1 MKNKRH
7 FAYLTAVALAA
18 LMLSGCTDAT
28 PKEVYVSN
36 GGADTSGGTQDSPYL
51 TVEKALSSIGT
62 KRDGTVYIMSE
73 NTPFSDASHSG
84 TVTYKAFGDNAS
96 LFYDEDIT
104 LLGDTAF
111 EVALPEYSDKYIIT
125 GGNSLTMESFTKAP
139 SKKSE
144 SAPSPNVILGG
155 GEENSF
161 TLTDGFVD
169 TVATRAR
176 GEITGKSSLT
186 IDGGTVRQLLIG
198 AVTDEEDASL
208 SGNADNTGADE
219 DVGKKSWDTV
229 VTDVTVTVNDGS
241 LLYIRDGWRKPN
253 AEGALTVIFNH
264 NSAKK
269 LAKNELTTVFDGG
282 MWLIRSLDTDGNK
295 IEATDKKG
303 EFTVTGEMT
312 AYTMSADGKVG
323 FASKDG
329 KLTLPEGT
337 YTVDWT
343 DAFTTSKFTS
353 PTVEEGYSF
362 EGFIETAPGVYE
374 AAIKKNDTVYVSA
387 QGNDENDGAVK
398 QTPYKTLTKAVEAL
412 GGENGNIVIL
422 DEAEYTLS
430 DSFDGTVSI
439 SGGKLLYS
447 KEMELFGNTRLSD
460 VTLVCTSG
468 KGSINTGDCIL
479 EAYGDIKHTDKKG
492 NEAPLTV
499 NGEARKLSL
508 TGNISE
514 VTASKST
521 RIELENATV
530 ESINV
535 SEDSNEAS
543 IKGFF
548 TETNVEKINIAS
560 DAKYSSVQL
569 ISDTKLPEVSGKNVW
584 TLFADEMS
592 DCRIAFTDT
601 AGTFALSVPFGK
613 IPVAV
618 DENGKEYMGEALT
631 VTEEAPFTNYT
642 ENTYDKY
649 INYRTPLKNTHKK
662 LTVDK
667 KLSVVYF
674 GGSVTNGSV
683 PESWRKLTTDWLTE
697 SFPEADITFTNSASG
712 ESGTFLGAYRVERD
726 VIGYEPDLV
735 FLEYCINDKYYY
747 GTNDVSRQNAMR
759 GCETIV
765 REIKKARPDCDIV
778 ILIVTDS
785 GVRNQ
790 ALYPTALGHET
801 VAKEYGI
808 STVNVGQALMDH
820 IKDTEEDYVSS
831 GTDNEVWLKYFRDIV
846 HLTEEGNKPY
856 FYAIR
861 EFLYNSLFCT
871 EFDGSLRIRQELPP
885 VLSDHLND
893 GARLTVS
900 PTEETAT
907 ANGSYGITYTDAN
920 YPLNYKGKLTIK
932 RGEDALLVHKMR
944 GTELAIYTSIKG
956 SLGGKTEYS
965 VDGGEWQTVTHKNHG
980 PNLVIT
986 DIPER
991 VLPDGTKTTEHTISL
1006 RPVWD
1011 EVSEETQ
1018 DIHYGIICTR
1028 DATVQSEKGDTDP
1041 YFDLSSFNLTLPEGS
1056 YTVRL
1061 AEKEDIE

>member
-7 FAYLTAVALAA
+7 FACLAALTLGA
-18 LMLSGCTDAT
+18 LMLSGCADTT
-28 PKEVYVSN
+28 PAEVYVSKD
-36 GGADTSGGTQDSPYL
+36 GADTSDGTEGSPYL
-51 TVEKALSSIGT
+51 TVEKALSSIGK

-73 NTPFSDASHSG
+73 DIPFADTAHSG
-84 TVTYKAFGDNAS
+84 NITYKAYGEKAS
-96 LFYDEDIT
+96 LFYEEDIT
-104 LLGDTAF
+104 LMGDTVF

-139 SKKSE
+139 SKKSDA
-144 SAPSPNVILGG
+144 APSPNVILGG

-161 TLTDGFVD
+161 TLKDGFVD

-176 GEITGKSSLT
+176 GEITGKSTLT
-186 IDGGTVRQLLIG
+186 VDGGTVRQLLIG

-208 SGNADNTGADE
+208 SGNADSSGADE
-219 DVGKKSWDTV
+219 DVGKKSWDTI

-253 AEGALTVIFNH
+253 AEGSLTVIFNH

-282 MWLIRSLDTDGNK
+282 MWLLRSLDTDGNK

-303 EFTVTGEMT
+303 EFTVTGELT
-312 AYTMSADGKVG
+312 AYTMSADGKYG

-329 KLTLPEGT
+329 RLTLPEGT
-337 YTVDWT
+337 YTIDWT
-343 DAFTTSKFTS
+343 DNFTPAKFTS
-353 PTVEEGYSF
+353 PSSEEGYSF
-362 EGFIETAPGVYE
+362 EGFIETSPGVYE
-374 AAIKKNDTVYVSA
+374 AAIKKNDTVYVSVD
-387 QGNDENDGAVK
+387 GNDENDGAVK
-398 QTPYKTLTKAVEAL
+398 QTPYKTLSRALEAL
-412 GGENGNIVIL
+412 GGENGSIVIL
-422 DEAEYTLS
+422 DEAEYTLKN
-430 DSFDGTVSI
+430 SFEGTVSLR
-439 SGGKLLYS
+439 GGRLLYS
-447 KEMELFGNTRLSD
+447 KELVLFGNMCLSD
-460 VTLVCTSG
+460 VALVCTTG
-468 KGSINTGDCIL
+468 EGSINTGDYIL
-479 EAYGDIKHTDKKG
+479 ETSGDIKHLDKNG
-492 NEAPLTV
+492 NESPLTV
-499 NGEARKLSL
+499 NGDARKLSL
-508 TGNISE
+508 SGKITE
-514 VTASKST
+514 VIASDST
-521 RIELENATV
+521 RIDLENATV
-530 ESINV
+530 ESFTV
-535 SEDSNEAS
+535 SENAKDAN

-548 TETNVEKINIAS
+548 TETSVENINIGD

-569 ISDTKLPEVSGKNVW
+569 VSDTQLPEVSGKNVW
-584 TLFADEMS
+584 TLFANELS
-592 DCRIAFTDT
+592 DSRIAFTDT
-601 AGTFALSVPFGK
+601 AGTFALSVPYGK

-618 DENGKEYMGEALT
+618 DKNGREYMGEALS
-631 VTEEAPFTNYT
+631 VAEEAPFAEHT
-642 ENTYDKY
+642 ENTYEKY
-649 INYRTPLKNTHKK
+649 INYRTPLKNTHTK

-683 PESWRKLTTDWLTE
+683 TENWRKLTTDWLAE

-712 ESGTFLGAYRVERD
+712 ESGTFLGGYRVERD

-735 FLEYCINDKYYY
+735 FLEYCVNDKYYY
-747 GTNDVSRQNAMR
+747 GTNDISRENAMR

-778 ILIVTDS
+778 IMIITDS

-790 ALYPTALGHET
+790 TLYPTALGHET

-820 IKDTEEDYVSS
+820 IKNTEENYVPS

-871 EFDGSLRIRQELPP
+871 EFDGNLRIRQELPP

-920 YPLNYKGKLTIK
+920 YPLDYKGKLTIK
-932 RGEDALLVHKMR
+932 RGEDALLVHKFR

-956 SLGGKTEYS
+956 SIGGVTEYS
-965 VDGGEWQTVTHKNHG
+965 LDGGDWQTVTHKNHG

-991 VLPDGTKTTEHTISL
+991 ILPDGTKTTEHTISL

-1011 EVSEETQ
+1011 GVSEETQ

-1028 DATVQSEKGDTDP
+1028 DATVQSEKGDLDP
-1041 YFDLSSFNLTLPEGS
+1041 YCDLSSFNLTLPEGS
-1056 YTVRL
+1056 YTVKL
-1061 AEKEDIE
+1061 IDKEGF